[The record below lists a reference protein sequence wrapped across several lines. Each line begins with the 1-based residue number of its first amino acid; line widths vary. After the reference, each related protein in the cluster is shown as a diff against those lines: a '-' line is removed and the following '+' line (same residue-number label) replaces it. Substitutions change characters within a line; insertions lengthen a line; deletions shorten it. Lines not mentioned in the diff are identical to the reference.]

1 MKKLIAAAFC
11 LVASSAQAHDD
22 QAQGDRAQGDKGGWV
37 TFKIVNN
44 SRGKIEH
51 QIERRTVK
59 QEGRYKSFWTRIWV
73 VKEKQAQV
81 FSANEQLFFSAQ
93 KYLVDCPGRR
103 FGTDYI
109 DSVTPRTEK
118 YATVQTMHWASLDE
132 FPAVAKT
139 VCDEK

>member
-11 LVASSAQAHDD
+11 LVASSAQAPGD
-22 QAQGDRAQGDKGGWV
+22 QSQGDKDGWV
-37 TFKIVNN
+37 TFKTADNR
-44 SRGKIEH
+44 RGKIEH
-51 QIERRTVK
+51 QIERRTIK

-81 FSANEQLFFSAQ
+81 FSVNERLFFAAQ

-109 DSVTPRTEK
+109 DSVTPKKEK
-118 YATVQTMHWASLDE
+118 YATVQTMHWASLDK

-139 VCDEK
+139 VCGEK